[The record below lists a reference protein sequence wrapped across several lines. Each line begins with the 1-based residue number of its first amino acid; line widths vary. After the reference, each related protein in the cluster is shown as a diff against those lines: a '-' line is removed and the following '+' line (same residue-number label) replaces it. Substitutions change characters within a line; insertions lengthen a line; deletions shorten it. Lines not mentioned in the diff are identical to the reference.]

1 MEYREANRFIPSTAL
16 AKLDQPW
23 LPLVFP
29 RGRLFERLDA
39 FADRPCAW
47 IGAPGGY
54 GKTTLAASYVE
65 ARGIPCLWYQFDEDD
80 ADPATFFYYLGIA
93 VTAQVANAALPLLTP
108 EYQDNLPTFT
118 RRYVQALGQSL
129 RAPFVLL
136 FDNYHRLPAASP
148 LHAVWAEVL
157 DHLPAGVRCLITSRG
172 EPPPA
177 LTRARL
183 HGQLTIIAAEELR
196 LTQAEAEGI
205 AGLQTEHRLTAAEVQ
220 SLNERAQG
228 WAAGL
233 NLLLRRSHPTRTP
246 PPLAT
251 TELLFDY
258 FAVEVWNQLDPALQS
273 FLLKTALL
281 PKMTAAMAEQ
291 LTGDEGAETLLEA
304 LVRCHSFT
312 FRGEIAGS
320 DAATRIT
327 TYQYHDLFR
336 DFLLNRGREA
346 FSAME
351 REQDQRQAAVLLET
365 AGEISAAVELWQA
378 LGDWERLSRLVIQQA
393 EPLLRQ
399 GRGQLLEVWLNR
411 FPPAIRDRSPWLLF
425 WLGQCQLHRDAVA
438 ARTTLVRAYR
448 RFKHAGDVAGL
459 WLAWS
464 AITDTYGLAWDN
476 FQAAG
481 GWMVEFERLRT
492 RYPSFPSTALEARV
506 TCGVFNLL
514 VHARPEHPEFA
525 DWERRITRLLQTDC
539 PPDLYLVSLN
549 TLLLHYIWNVGQH
562 GKAAWALSILRAANT
577 DATHVEPV
585 LRCAWYWGEF
595 CYQYWYEGDLTQCL
609 AIAEVGWSTAV
620 EHGANL
626 FKGILLSAFV
636 HANLSAGRLEA
647 SRAALE
653 RYTRLQ
659 KSFRPLERVL
669 YDTLTAWEAWQSGRL
684 PEALELL
691 EQTLRVARRIFYHTT
706 AIIHL
711 GLAQVQASL
720 GHRSDALRHLAGM
733 RPWIR
738 ATHSQVATFLRAL
751 AAAQF
756 ALAWGQK
763 ARSLRLLRLALAL
776 ARVQG
781 YIFFSFFKPDD
792 VARLCAVAL
801 DADIEVEYVQT
812 LIRKRGLLPDL
823 TAAMSERWPWSV
835 KIYTLGRFALLVDD
849 QPVTFGRKVQHK
861 PLELLKIL
869 IAWGGRDVSQARIAD
884 VLWPDAEGDAAQQT
898 LATTLH
904 RLRRLLS
911 HEHALSVRD
920 GRLSLDS
927 RYCWVDVWCLER
939 HINQTLARACET
951 NGGIAPADLATA
963 TDVLLRAY
971 HGPFLGQ
978 DPEPWAMQTRDHL
991 RNRYLKCLDEIGDYW
1006 EKMEDWSIARACY
1019 ERGLEVDATV
1029 ERRARNLRRCHER
1042 LGQPAEAVRLIT
1054 GSQ

>member
-29 RGRLFERLDA
+29 RGRLFDRLDA

-80 ADPATFFYYLGIA
+80 ADPATFFYYLRVA
-93 VTAQVANAALPLLTP
+93 VTAHDANAALPLLTP
-108 EYQDNLPTFT
+108 EYQGNLPTFT
-118 RRYVQALGQSL
+118 RRYVQALSQWL

-205 AGLQTEHRLTAAEVQ
+205 AGLHTEHCLIATEVW
-220 SLNERAQG
+220 SLNEQVQG

-233 NLLLRRSHPTRTP
+233 NLLLRRSHPTRSP

-251 TELLFDY
+251 VELIFDY
-258 FAVEVWNQLDPALQS
+258 FAAEVWNQLDLALQT

-281 PKMTAAMAEQ
+281 PKMTAAMAKQ
-291 LTGDEGAETLLEA
+291 LTGDDGAETLLDT
-304 LVRCHSFT
+304 LVRRHCFT
-312 FRGEIAGS
+312 FRGETVGS
-320 DAATRIT
+320 DAALRVT

-336 DFLLNRGREA
+336 DFLLNRGHEA
-346 FSAME
+346 FSVAE
-351 REQDQRQAAVLLET
+351 RTHDQRQAAVLLET

-378 LGDWERLSRLVIQQA
+378 LGDWEQLSRLVMQQA

-399 GRGQLLEVWLNR
+399 GRGQLLEAWLSR
-411 FPPAIRDRSPWLLF
+411 LPSAIRDHSPWLLF
-425 WLGQCQLHRDAVA
+425 WRGQCQLSRDPVA

-448 RFKHAGDVAGL
+448 RFKHAGDVTGL
-459 WLAWS
+459 WLAWA

-476 FQAAG
+476 FHAAG
-481 GWMVEFERLRT
+481 GWLVEFERLRT

-539 PPDLYLVSLN
+539 SPDLYLVSLN

-562 GKAAWALSILRAANT
+562 GKAAWALNILRAANA

-595 CYQYWYEGDLTQCL
+595 CYQYWYEGDLARCL
-609 AIAEVGWSTAV
+609 AIAEAGWSIATEYGV
-620 EHGANL
+620 KVFN
-626 FKGILLSAFV
+626 GILLSAFM
-636 HANLSAGRLEA
+636 HANLSTGRLEA

-653 RYTRLQ
+653 QYTRLQ
-659 KSFRPLERVL
+659 KSFRPLERVP
-669 YDTLTAWEAWQSGRL
+669 YDVLSAWEAWQSGRL
-684 PEALELL
+684 PEALERL

-706 AIIHL
+706 AVIHL
-711 GLAQVQASL
+711 ALAQVHASL
-720 GHRSDALRHLAGM
+720 GQRSDALRHLAGM
-733 RPWIR
+733 RSWSR
-738 ATHSQVATFLRAL
+738 VTHSQVATFLRTL

-763 ARSLRLLRLALAL
+763 ARCLRLLRQALAL
-776 ARVQG
+776 GRAEG
-781 YIFFSFFKPDD
+781 YIFFTFFKPDD
-792 VARLCAVAL
+792 VARLCAAAL
-801 DADIEVEYVQT
+801 DADIEIEYVQT

-823 TAAMSERWPWSV
+823 TMTPSERWPWPV
-835 KIYTLGRFALLVDD
+835 KIYTLGRFGLMVND
-849 QPVTFGRKVQHK
+849 QPVTFGRKAQRK

-869 IAWGGRDVSQARIAD
+869 IAWGGRDVNQARIAD
-884 VLWPDAEGDAAQQT
+884 ALWPDADGDTAQRT

-904 RLRRLLS
+904 RLRRLLG

-927 RYCWVDVWCLER
+927 RYCWVDIWCLER
-939 HINQTLARACET
+939 RISQTLTWVREA
-951 NGGIAPADLATA
+951 NGEGATSGDLATA
-963 TDVLLRAY
+963 TNELLQAY
-971 HGPFLGQ
+971 RGPFLGQ
-978 DPEPWAMQTRDHL
+978 DPESWALHARDHL
-991 RNRYLKCLDEIGDYW
+991 RERYLTCLDELGGYW
-1006 EKMEDWSIARACY
+1006 EKMEDWARARACR
-1019 ERGLEVDATV
+1019 EP
-1029 ERRARNLRRCHER
+1029 
-1042 LGQPAEAVRLIT
+1042 LGQPAKLQGYR
-1054 GSQ
+1054 